1 MKPVA
6 ASGWLLIAIPAL
18 VLAFGLAGCGFFAPR
33 RYIPPP
39 LPAAPAA
46 PKLPPQVNR
55 PVFYVKADHL
65 NLRACPGM
73 DCPKVSLLERNEEVE
88 KVGASEDWVQI
99 RVKRDG
105 RLGWVDS
112 RYLSPTQVAAPEAA
126 PPAPPVEETS
136 PPLPERIQPPP
147 LPQRIQPPP
156 LPERIQ
162 PPPERPVPALAPV
175 EKVKP
180 VKPEEAVPPAKQKP
194 EEAKPAKPAKAKPA
208 ETGGAAPKKA
218 EKPAPKKE
226 EKPATPPAETPEP
239 GQKVRI
245 M

>member
-6 ASGWLLIAIPAL
+6 ASRWLLIAIPAL
-18 VLAFGLAGCGFFAPR
+18 VVAFGPAGCAPT

-39 LPAAPAA
+39 LPGAPTAPA
-46 PKLPPQVNR
+46 LPPRVSR
-55 PVFYVKADHL
+55 PVFYVKVNHL

-73 DCPKVSLLERNEEVE
+73 DCPKISLLERDEEVE
-88 KVGASEDWVQI
+88 KVGAAEDWFQI

-112 RYLSPTQVAAPEAA
+112 RYLSPTPVAAPEAA
-126 PPAPPVEETS
+126 PPSPPVE
-136 PPLPERIQPPP
+136 LP
-147 LPQRIQPPP
+147 PPP

-162 PPPERPVPALAPV
+162 PPPPERPAPPPV
-175 EKVKP
+175 EKFKP
-180 VKPEEAVPPAKQKP
+180 LKPEEEEEEEAVPPAKQKP
-194 EEAKPAKPAKAKPA
+194 EEAKPAKPAKAKPQ
-208 ETGGAAPKKA
+208 ETGGGAPKE
-218 EKPAPKKE
+218 EKPAPKE
-226 EKPATPPAETPEP
+226 EKPATPPEETPEP